1 MLCERKWLGDSWTVW
16 SLLRTVV
23 TSKQNRNL
31 ITIHRHDKY
40 AIDLSA
46 VRLKVEGCVSRAMP
60 KSSQIYIG
68 FVLIACSLVDGW
80 PHANI
85 LVSEMF

>member
-1 MLCERKWLGDSWTVW
+1 M
-16 SLLRTVV
+16 V
-23 TSKQNRNL
+23 TSKQSRHL
-31 ITIHRHDKY
+31 ITIHGHDKY

-46 VRLKVEGCVSRAMP
+46 VRLKVEVCVARAMP

-68 FVLIACSLVDGW
+68 FVLIACSLLDRW
-80 PHANI
+80 PRANI